1 MKSLFR
7 SYDLTI
13 ESAYVIS
20 LPNNKT
26 SQQLTE
32 RCIGSCKKVGVQ
44 AKVWEGYDGTS
55 PEEIKTPAHLENC
68 SFMPMLKLTNH
79 YITRAEV
86 ACALSHISLWA
97 HCAKI
102 DRPVV
107 ILEHDAIMLQPITNF
122 NGFNTVMY
130 LGGEEWTKKKW
141 PIMHVPPYGSDGP
154 NKYFICRAH
163 AYAID
168 PIVAKNMLSNV
179 LKMGIYASADV
190 LISSDLYNISHNGP
204 VAYDEPAETTI
215 KNRPPEGQKRVDRND
230 NLSV

>member
-7 SYDLTI
+7 SYNVAI

-20 LPNNKT
+20 LPSNGT
-26 SQQLTE
+26 SQQLTD
-32 RCIGSCKKVGVQ
+32 RCVKSCQKVGMPV
-44 AKVWEGYDGTS
+44 KIWEGYDGTL
-55 PEEIKTPAHLENC
+55 PETIKAPKHLENC
-68 SFMPMLKLTNH
+68 SFMPMLKVTNH

-86 ACALSHISLWA
+86 ACVLSHASLWA

-102 DRPVV
+102 DQPIA
-107 ILEHDAIMLQPITNF
+107 ILEHDAIMVKPVTHF
-122 NGFNTVMY
+122 HGFNTIMY
-130 LGGEEWTKKKW
+130 LGGEEWAKKDW
-141 PIMHVPPYGSDGP
+141 PIMHIPPFGSDGP

-168 PIVAKNMLSNV
+168 PVVAKNMLANL

-190 LISSDLYNISHNGP
+190 LMNVDLYNISHNGCY
-204 VAYDEPAETTI
+204 AYDSPTETTI

-230 NLSV
+230 ELLL